1 MTAAVARLWR
11 YPVKSMRGEELGALT
26 VADRGVL
33 GDRAHAF
40 VEVETGELV
49 SAKRHGALLG
59 CQARYLN
66 QPTADDPIPPV
77 EVTLPD
83 GTVLRGDDAGLTRRV
98 SELLGIEVR
107 LATSTPGTLVDLA
120 PVHVLAAS
128 TLRWLADKYPGDW
141 DPRRFRPNILVDD
154 LDDPTVEENWL
165 SCDMHIREQVVVHV
179 VMPTPRCV
187 MTTRAQGDLV
197 RDRKIL
203 RTLTRVSRRDVPVLG
218 ESPCAGTYAD
228 VVRPGVVRA
237 GDAVRIQKVTPRRGA
252 IADAMEILQRD
263 RG

>member
-1 MTAAVARLWR
+1 MTAAVVRLWR
-11 YPVKSMRGEELGALT
+11 HPVKSMRGEELDTLT
-26 VADRGVL
+26 VADGGVL

-77 EVTLPD
+77 EVRFPD
-83 GTVLRGDDAGLTRRV
+83 GTVVSGGDAALTRRV
-98 SELLGIEVR
+98 SELLDLEVR
-107 LATSTPGTLVDLA
+107 LTTSTPGRLVDLA

-128 TLRWLADKYPGDW
+128 TLRWLAGQCPGDW

-154 LDDPTVEENWL
+154 VHDPTAEDSWL
-165 SCDMHIREQVVVHV
+165 TCDMHIGEQVVVHV

-187 MTTRAQGDLV
+187 MTTHAQGDLV

-203 RTLTRVSRRDVPVLG
+203 RTLSRVRRREVPVLG
-218 ESPCAGTYAD
+218 ESPCAGTYAE
-228 VVRPGVVRA
+228 VVRPGVVRV
-237 GDAVRIQKVTPRRGA
+237 GDAVHIDKVAARRGA
-252 IADAMEILQRD
+252 ITAALEILQRD